1 MKARAAVILIE
12 NDKIALIERHRSGG
26 HYFVFPGGK
35 VKSGESLQEA
45 AAREAEE
52 ELGLNVKIDIQVAEA
67 WYLGS
72 PQFYFLA
79 EAIGGQ
85 FGHGSGSEMSC
96 TPESKKGSYLLVW
109 VEMNTIF
116 NRLILPKIIAEF
128 VWKSYKEGWPEEPL
142 IVNDHPPD
150 EAEST

>member
-1 MKARAAVILIE
+1 VKARAAVFLIE
-12 NDKIALIERHRSGG
+12 NDNIALIERHRSGC

-52 ELGLNVKIDIQVAEA
+52 ELGLKVKIGLHVAEA

-79 EAIGGQ
+79 EAIEGQ
-85 FGHGSGSEMSC
+85 FGHGSGSEMSS
-96 TPESKKGSYLLVW
+96 TPESEKGSYLPVW
-109 VEMNTIF
+109 VEMNTML
-116 NRLILPKIIAEF
+116 NMPVLPKIMAEF
-128 VWKSYKEGWPEEPL
+128 VWKSYMEGWPEESL

-150 EAEST
+150 ETEST